1 MRAAEPSRAAP
12 GTGVALG
19 VTFATGVGIAAQ
31 AFVNGRLGGSLDAAP
46 LAAMVNNGVG
56 LCVLVALGLATGAF
70 LRGGRRFKVAPRP
83 RAWHFLGGPL
93 GAFLVYVLTVGP
105 PRVGVAVLTVALV
118 GGQTVG
124 SLVVDAAGLSPA
136 GHRPLTRARLVGV
149 MLAVVAVTL
158 AATGASGDLELPILS
173 LAFATGIGTAFQQA
187 ANGQLAHSSGEPVV
201 AGAINFALGGIVL
214 TVFALS
220 VTGGE
225 APGGWSAPPWQFLG
239 GVFGMAA
246 VVTAAWSVA
255 SLGVLRLTLAI
266 VAGQSAGA
274 LAFDLVAPAPG
285 EAVTVSTV
293 LGVVLTLIA
302 VAASGRG
309 PRPS

>member
-1 MRAAEPSRAAP
+1 MSGPDPARAAP
-12 GTGVALG
+12 RTGVALA
-19 VTFATGVGIAAQ
+19 VTLATGVGIAAQ
-31 AFVNGRLGGSLDAAP
+31 AFVNGRLGGSLEAPP
-46 LAAMVNNGVG
+46 LAAVLNNGVG

-70 LRGGRRFKVAPRP
+70 LRGRRRLEAGPRP
-83 RAWHFLGGPL
+83 RLWHFLGGPL
-93 GAFLVYVLTVGP
+93 GACLVYVLTIGP

-118 GGQTVG
+118 GGQTLG

-136 GHRPLTRARLVGV
+136 GRRPLTRARVLGV
-149 MLAVVAVTL
+149 ALAAVAVTL
-158 AATGASGDLELPILS
+158 AATGSSGDLDLPILG
-173 LAFATGIGTAFQQA
+173 LAFATGVGTALQQA
-187 ANGQLAHSSGEPVV
+187 ANGQLAQRSGEPLV

-214 TVFALS
+214 LVFALS

-246 VVTAAWSVA
+246 VVTAAWAVA
-255 SLGVLRLTLAI
+255 SLGVLRLTLAV

-274 LAFDLVAPAPG
+274 LAFDLAAPAPG
-285 EAVTVSTV
+285 EAVTVATV
-293 LGVVLTLIA
+293 LGVMLTLVA

-309 PRPS
+309 REPS